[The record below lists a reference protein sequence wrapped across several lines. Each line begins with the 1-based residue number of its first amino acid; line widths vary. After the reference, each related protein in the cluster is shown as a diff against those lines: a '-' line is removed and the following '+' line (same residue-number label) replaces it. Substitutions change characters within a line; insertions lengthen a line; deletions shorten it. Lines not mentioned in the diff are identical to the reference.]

1 MNVHELTLQNYSA
14 ASGCPSA
21 CQPTLYLGTA
31 GSYGNEQINVV
42 LGEGWQGLTV
52 KAVFQPSGV
61 PVVVPDGGG
70 VISVPWE
77 ATQSVIAYPKGRISF
92 QGYSSGRLVNTSDVP
107 YTVGGSSAGSD
118 NTPAPTPDE
127 FQQFVDAVK
136 SDADRAAQAAADAEA
151 AVQDTKDAGAQAV
164 TDIGNAKDSALEAID
179 AAREEAAGSIS
190 ADVEGA
196 KQAAADAEQ
205 SAADAEQSA
214 KDAAG
219 ALANVQAAGKS
230 ALDDIATERQNALS
244 DIQNEGAKQQSAV
257 AGAGTAALEAIGQTE
272 QAAINQVKQAGE
284 TQAAAVQSA
293 GTTQVG
299 LINSAGA
306 AQVQAVKD
314 EGAAQT
320 AALNDAA
327 EARKNELESIASHP
341 PQPNTATGKWQTWN
355 AETGAY
361 QDTDALYQGG
371 YYTPAVSDDGVLTW
385 QGSQEGMP
393 ELPSVNIKGPKG
405 DKGDPGLGVPSPT
418 QSDAGK
424 VPTVKADGSAYELA
438 GPYAPLSA
446 VAAELDAI
454 FGAMLDG
461 KNTTRLFWLWWPA
474 SDDGAATKY
483 ARLERWAKLL
493 AAGWQDKT
501 YTLRF
506 YNAQTSGDY
515 NGTPMDDLA
524 DGREAAPLVTDASE
538 PVDDWTENDP
548 MTWYIRGNALSL
560 ADGTMNILALE
571 GEDGFDV
578 TGETA
583 PVYCFAVSTC
593 MKEWEDESYLYHSWR
608 TQVGDG
614 YIPMAGD
621 VAPDNN
627 WRQLTWRTAFHGGKN
642 SAGGLTSGAG
652 LPPIPWTSVSA
663 ALPLA
668 RQTSAYEGLWTD
680 CDQQWVLSQWQLRH
694 WTLSNS
700 GKLEGCTSYNY
711 QYTLAV
717 AETGVKRVLVTTAQG
732 ANFLSGSGVCLGERG
747 ANSNNDRNQS
757 YNHDVFNWAKIVS
770 IEEVTV
776 EDVQY
781 TALNLDLPEPIDTTT
796 TMLVST
802 MVWPSGTTEVL
813 QGHSDGCIGSLT
825 DGKYPYR
832 VAGVEMQNGAY
843 IEVADPLWPMSIVD
857 EKRRYDVYSVRD
869 ATKQAASRTSD
880 YELTDSF
887 DLPDDTE
894 YKWNY
899 ITELG
904 ELTAEAMIPKAF
916 NGGSSSTYYRAAF
929 LSSGGAGGLRCPW
942 RGGTLYDVGLC
953 GLPCTHGAASP
964 GSSLWYGAPRLAGS
978 GKTRGEWP
986 AD

>member
-1 MNVHELTLQNYSA
+1 MPETKIGKVAPVPRGEYNNTNQYDKIDIVSMEGGSWISNKPVR
-14 ASGCPSA
+14 GVKP
-21 CQPTLYLGTA
+21 GTDPESWTQLA
-31 GSYGNEQINVV
+31 QK
-42 LGEGWQGLTV
+42 GETG
-52 KAVFQPSGV
+52 
-61 PVVVPDGGG
+61 
-70 VISVPWE
+70 
-77 ATQSVIAYPKGRISF
+77 PKGDTGDTGP
-92 QGYSSGRLVNTSDVP
+92 QGPKG
-107 YTVGGSSAGSD
+107 
-118 NTPAPTPDE
+118 
-127 FQQFVDAVK
+127 
-136 SDADRAAQAAADAEA
+136 
-151 AVQDTKDAGAQAV
+151 DTGDTG
-164 TDIGNAKDSALEAID
+164 
-179 AAREEAAGSIS
+179 
-190 ADVEGA
+190 
-196 KQAAADAEQ
+196 
-205 SAADAEQSA
+205 
-214 KDAAG
+214 
-219 ALANVQAAGKS
+219 
-230 ALDDIATERQNALS
+230 
-244 DIQNEGAKQQSAV
+244 
-257 AGAGTAALEAIGQTE
+257 
-272 QAAINQVKQAGE
+272 
-284 TQAAAVQSA
+284 
-293 GTTQVG
+293 
-299 LINSAGA
+299 
-306 AQVQAVKD
+306 
-314 EGAAQT
+314 
-320 AALNDAA
+320 
-327 EARKNELESIASHP
+327 
-341 PQPNTATGKWQTWN
+341 PQ
-355 AETGAY
+355 
-361 QDTDALYQGG
+361 
-371 YYTPAVSDDGVLTW
+371 
-385 QGSQEGMP
+385 
-393 ELPSVNIKGPKG
+393 GPKG
-405 DKGDPGLGVPSPT
+405 DKGDTGPQGPKGDKGDTGPQGPKGDTGAPGV
-418 QSDAGK
+418 
-424 VPTVKADGSAYELA
+424 SAE
-438 GPYAPLSA
+438 
-446 VAAELDAI
+446 ELDAI

-571 GEDGFDV
+571 GEDGFDL

-608 TQVGDG
+608 TRVGDG

-652 LPPIPWTSVSA
+652 LPPMPWTSAST

-668 RQTSAYEGLWTD
+668 RRTSAYEGLWTD

-717 AETGVKRVLVTTAQG
+717 AETEVKRVLVTTEQRP
-732 ANFLSGSGVCLGERG
+732 NFLVGSGVCLGEKG
-747 ANSNNDRNQS
+747 ANDSNDRNQS
-757 YNHDVFNWAKIVS
+757 YNHDVSNWAKIVS
-770 IEEVTV
+770 IEEVMV
-776 EDVQY
+776 EDVRY
-781 TALNLDLPEPIDTTT
+781 TALNLDLPEAINTTT

-802 MVWPSGTTEVL
+802 MAWPSGTTEAL

-825 DGKYPYR
+825 SGKYPYR

-843 IEVADPLWPMSIVD
+843 IEGLDPLWQASIVG
-857 EKRRYDVYSVRD
+857 EKWHYDVYSVRD
-869 ATKQAASRTSD
+869 ATKQAGSRTSD

-894 YKWNY
+894 YKWSY

-916 NGGSSSTYYRAAF
+916 NGGSSSTYYRAAVA
-929 LSSGGAGGLRCPW
+929 SSGGAGGRRCPW
-942 RGGTLYDVGLC
+942 RGGSLAAGGSC
-953 GLPCTHGAASP
+953 GLPCAHGNYSP
-964 GSSLWYGAPRLAGS
+964 GNSYWDGAPRLAGS

>member
-1 MNVHELTLQNYSA
+1 MAETKIGKVA
-14 ASGCPSA
+14 
-21 CQPTLYLGTA
+21 
-31 GSYGNEQINVV
+31 
-42 LGEGWQGLTV
+42 
-52 KAVFQPSGV
+52 
-61 PVVVPDGGG
+61 PV
-70 VISVPWE
+70 
-77 ATQSVIAYPKGRISF
+77 PKGE
-92 QGYSSGRLVNTSDVP
+92 YSETTQYNKLDIVSMN
-107 YTVGGSSAGSD
+107 GGSWISKKPVRG
-118 NTPAPTPDE
+118 
-127 FQQFVDAVK
+127 VK
-136 SDADRAAQAAADAEA
+136 PGTDPESWTQLAQKG
-151 AVQDTKDAGAQAV
+151 DT
-164 TDIGNAKDSALEAID
+164 
-179 AAREEAAGSIS
+179 
-190 ADVEGA
+190 
-196 KQAAADAEQ
+196 
-205 SAADAEQSA
+205 
-214 KDAAG
+214 
-219 ALANVQAAGKS
+219 
-230 ALDDIATERQNALS
+230 
-244 DIQNEGAKQQSAV
+244 
-257 AGAGTAALEAIGQTE
+257 
-272 QAAINQVKQAGE
+272 
-284 TQAAAVQSA
+284 
-293 GTTQVG
+293 G
-299 LINSAGA
+299 LKG
-306 AQVQAVKD
+306 D
-314 EGAAQT
+314 TGDT
-320 AALNDAA
+320 G
-327 EARKNELESIASHP
+327 
-341 PQPNTATGKWQTWN
+341 PQ
-355 AETGAY
+355 
-361 QDTDALYQGG
+361 
-371 YYTPAVSDDGVLTW
+371 
-385 QGSQEGMP
+385 
-393 ELPSVNIKGPKG
+393 GPKG
-405 DKGDPGLGVPSPT
+405 DTGETGPQGPKGDTGETGPQGPKGDTGETGPQGPKGDTGETGPQGPKGDTGAPGV
-418 QSDAGK
+418 
-424 VPTVKADGSAYELA
+424 SAE
-438 GPYAPLSA
+438 
-446 VAAELDAI
+446 ELDAM

-461 KNTTRLFWLWWPA
+461 KNTTRLFWLWWHA

-506 YNAQTSGDY
+506 YNARTSGDY

-571 GEDGFDV
+571 GEDGFDL

-608 TQVGDG
+608 TRVGDG

-652 LPPIPWTSVSA
+652 LPPMPWTSAAA

-700 GKLEGCTSYNY
+700 GKLEGCASYNY

-717 AETGVKRVLVTTAQG
+717 AETEVRRVLVTTEQG
-732 ANFLSGSGVCLGERG
+732 SSFLVGSGVCLGEKG
-747 ANSNNDRNQS
+747 ANDSNDRNQS
-757 YNHDVFNWAKIVS
+757 YNHDVSNWAKIVS
-770 IEEVTV
+770 IEEVMV

-781 TALNLDLPEPIDTTT
+781 TALNLDLPEAINTTT

-802 MVWPSGTTEVL
+802 MAWPSGTTEAL
-813 QGHSDGCIGSLT
+813 QGHSDGCIGNLT
-825 DGKYPYR
+825 SGKYPYR

-843 IEVADPLWPMSIVD
+843 IEGLDPLWQASIVG
-857 EKRRYDVYSVRD
+857 EKWHYDVYSVRD
-869 ATKQAASRTSD
+869 ATKQAGSRTSD

-894 YKWNY
+894 YKWSY

-929 LSSGGAGGLRCPW
+929 YSTGGAGGLRCPW
-942 RGGTLYDVGLC
+942 RGGNLNDGGNC
-953 GLPCTHGAASP
+953 GLPCANGNNSP
-964 GSSLWYGAPRLAGS
+964 GNSNWNGAPRH
-978 GKTRGEWP
+978 
-986 AD
+986 ADE

>member
-1 MNVHELTLQNYSA
+1 MAETKIGKVAPVPKGEYSETTQYNKLDIV
-14 ASGCPSA
+14 SM
-21 CQPTLYLGTA
+21 
-31 GSYGNEQINVV
+31 
-42 LGEGWQGLTV
+42 
-52 KAVFQPSGV
+52 
-61 PVVVPDGGG
+61 DGGSWISKKPVRG
-70 VISVPWE
+70 VKPGTDPDSWM
-77 ATQSVIAYPKGRISF
+77 QIAQKGDTGPKGDTGDTGP
-92 QGYSSGRLVNTSDVP
+92 QGPKG
-107 YTVGGSSAGSD
+107 
-118 NTPAPTPDE
+118 
-127 FQQFVDAVK
+127 
-136 SDADRAAQAAADAEA
+136 
-151 AVQDTKDAGAQAV
+151 DTGDTG
-164 TDIGNAKDSALEAID
+164 
-179 AAREEAAGSIS
+179 
-190 ADVEGA
+190 
-196 KQAAADAEQ
+196 
-205 SAADAEQSA
+205 
-214 KDAAG
+214 
-219 ALANVQAAGKS
+219 
-230 ALDDIATERQNALS
+230 
-244 DIQNEGAKQQSAV
+244 
-257 AGAGTAALEAIGQTE
+257 
-272 QAAINQVKQAGE
+272 
-284 TQAAAVQSA
+284 
-293 GTTQVG
+293 
-299 LINSAGA
+299 
-306 AQVQAVKD
+306 
-314 EGAAQT
+314 
-320 AALNDAA
+320 
-327 EARKNELESIASHP
+327 
-341 PQPNTATGKWQTWN
+341 PQ
-355 AETGAY
+355 
-361 QDTDALYQGG
+361 
-371 YYTPAVSDDGVLTW
+371 
-385 QGSQEGMP
+385 
-393 ELPSVNIKGPKG
+393 GPKG
-405 DKGDPGLGVPSPT
+405 DKGDTGPQGPKGDTGDTGPQGPKGDKGDTGPQGPKGDTGAPGV
-418 QSDAGK
+418 
-424 VPTVKADGSAYELA
+424 SAE
-438 GPYAPLSA
+438 
-446 VAAELDAI
+446 ELDAM

-608 TQVGDG
+608 TRVGDG

-627 WRQLTWRTAFHGGKN
+627 WRQLTWRPAFHGGKN

-652 LPPIPWTSVSA
+652 LPPMPWTSAST

-668 RQTSAYEGLWTD
+668 RRTSAYEGLWTD

-717 AETGVKRVLVTTAQG
+717 AETEVRRVLVTTEQG
-732 ANFLSGSGVCLGERG
+732 SNFLVGSGVCLGEKG
-747 ANSNNDRNQS
+747 ANDSNDRNQS
-757 YNHDVFNWAKIVS
+757 YNHDVSNWAKIVS
-770 IEEVTV
+770 IEEVMV
-776 EDVQY
+776 EDLQY
-781 TALNLDLPEPIDTTT
+781 TALNLDLPEAINTTT

-802 MVWPSGTTEVL
+802 MAWPSGTTEAL
-813 QGHSDGCIGSLT
+813 QGHSDGCIGNLT
-825 DGKYPYR
+825 SGKYPYR

-843 IEVADPLWPMSIVD
+843 IEGLDPLWQASIVG
-857 EKRRYDVYSVRD
+857 EKWRYDVYSVRD
-869 ATKQAASRTSD
+869 ATKQAGSRTSD

-894 YKWNY
+894 YKWSY

-929 LSSGGAGGLRCPW
+929 LSTGGAGGLRCPW
-942 RGGTLYDVGLC
+942 RGGNLNDGGNC
-953 GLPCTHGAASP
+953 GLPCANGNNSP
-964 GSSLWYGAPRLAGS
+964 GNSNWNGAPRH
-978 GKTRGEWP
+978 
-986 AD
+986 ADE

>member
-1 MNVHELTLQNYSA
+1 MSETILGKVSVTPKGAYA
-14 ASGCPSA
+14 A
-21 CQPTLYLGTA
+21 GTQ
-31 GSYGNEQINVV
+31 YER
-42 LGEGWQGLTV
+42 LD
-52 KAVFQPSGV
+52 AVSH
-61 PVVVPDGGG
+61 GGG
-70 VISVPWE
+70 SWMALKTVQGVEPGTDPESWMQLAE
-77 ATQSVIAYPKGRISF
+77 KGKTGDTGP
-92 QGYSSGRLVNTSDVP
+92 QGAPGKD
-107 YTVGGSSAGSD
+107 GADGSPGPAGQNGQD
-118 NTPAPTPDE
+118 G
-127 FQQFVDAVK
+127 
-136 SDADRAAQAAADAEA
+136 AAATIQVGEVVTLEPGQPA
-151 AVQDTKDAGAQAV
+151 AVENTG
-164 TDIGNAKDSALEAID
+164 
-179 AAREEAAGSIS
+179 
-190 ADVEGA
+190 
-196 KQAAADAEQ
+196 
-205 SAADAEQSA
+205 
-214 KDAAG
+214 
-219 ALANVQAAGKS
+219 
-230 ALDDIATERQNALS
+230 
-244 DIQNEGAKQQSAV
+244 
-257 AGAGTAALEAIGQTE
+257 TE
-272 QAAINQVKQAGE
+272 QAAVLKI
-284 TQAAAVQSA
+284 
-293 GTTQVG
+293 
-299 LINSAGA
+299 
-306 AQVQAVKD
+306 
-314 EGAAQT
+314 
-320 AALNDAA
+320 
-327 EARKNELESIASHP
+327 SIP
-341 PQPNTATGKWQTWN
+341 RGQNGR
-355 AETGAY
+355 
-361 QDTDALYQGG
+361 D
-371 YYTPAVSDDGVLTW
+371 
-385 QGSQEGMP
+385 
-393 ELPSVNIKGPKG
+393 
-405 DKGDPGLGVPSPT
+405 GDPGPRGLKGDTGAPGV
-418 QSDAGK
+418 
-424 VPTVKADGSAYELA
+424 SAE
-438 GPYAPLSA
+438 
-446 VAAELDAI
+446 ELDAM

-474 SDDGAATKY
+474 SDDGTATKY

-506 YNAQTSGDY
+506 YNDQTSGDY

-524 DGREAAPLVTDASE
+524 DGRETAPLVTDASE
-538 PVDDWTENDP
+538 PVEDWTENDP

-571 GEDGFDV
+571 GEDGFDL

-608 TQVGDG
+608 TRVGDG
-614 YIPMAGD
+614 YVPMSGD

-627 WRQLTWRTAFHGGKN
+627 WRQLTWRPAFHGGKN

-652 LPPIPWTSVSA
+652 LPPMPWTSAST

-668 RQTSAYEGLWTD
+668 RRTSAYEGLWTD

-717 AETGVKRVLVTTAQG
+717 AETEVRRVLVTTEQG
-732 ANFLSGSGVCLGERG
+732 SNFLVGSGVCLGEKG
-747 ANSNNDRNQS
+747 ANDSNDRNQS
-757 YNHDVFNWAKIVS
+757 YNHDVSNWAKIVS
-770 IEEVTV
+770 IEEVMV

-781 TALNLDLPEPIDTTT
+781 TALNLDLPEAINTTT

-802 MVWPSGTTEVL
+802 MAWPSGTTEDL

-825 DGKYPYR
+825 SGKYPYR

-843 IEVADPLWPMSIVD
+843 IEELDPLWQASIVG
-857 EKRRYDVYSVRD
+857 EKWHYDVYSVRD
-869 ATKQAASRTSD
+869 ATKQAGSRTSD

-894 YKWNY
+894 YKWSY

-942 RGGTLYDVGLC
+942 RGGPLSGGGLC
-953 GLPCTHGAASP
+953 GLPCAYGTASP
-964 GSSLWYGAPRLAGS
+964 GHSRWNGAPRLAGS

>member
-1 MNVHELTLQNYSA
+1 MSETILGKVSVTPKGAYA
-14 ASGCPSA
+14 A
-21 CQPTLYLGTA
+21 GTQ
-31 GSYGNEQINVV
+31 YER
-42 LGEGWQGLTV
+42 LD
-52 KAVFQPSGV
+52 AVSH
-61 PVVVPDGGG
+61 GGG
-70 VISVPWE
+70 SWMALKTVQGVEPGTDPESWMQLAE
-77 ATQSVIAYPKGRISF
+77 KGKTGDTGP
-92 QGYSSGRLVNTSDVP
+92 QGAPGKDGVD
-107 YTVGGSSAGSD
+107 GSPGPAGQNGQD
-118 NTPAPTPDE
+118 G
-127 FQQFVDAVK
+127 
-136 SDADRAAQAAADAEA
+136 AAATIQVGEVVTLEPGQPA
-151 AVQDTKDAGAQAV
+151 AVENTG
-164 TDIGNAKDSALEAID
+164 
-179 AAREEAAGSIS
+179 
-190 ADVEGA
+190 
-196 KQAAADAEQ
+196 
-205 SAADAEQSA
+205 
-214 KDAAG
+214 
-219 ALANVQAAGKS
+219 
-230 ALDDIATERQNALS
+230 
-244 DIQNEGAKQQSAV
+244 
-257 AGAGTAALEAIGQTE
+257 TE
-272 QAAINQVKQAGE
+272 QAAVLKI
-284 TQAAAVQSA
+284 
-293 GTTQVG
+293 
-299 LINSAGA
+299 
-306 AQVQAVKD
+306 
-314 EGAAQT
+314 
-320 AALNDAA
+320 
-327 EARKNELESIASHP
+327 SIP
-341 PQPNTATGKWQTWN
+341 RGQNGR
-355 AETGAY
+355 
-361 QDTDALYQGG
+361 D
-371 YYTPAVSDDGVLTW
+371 
-385 QGSQEGMP
+385 
-393 ELPSVNIKGPKG
+393 
-405 DKGDPGLGVPSPT
+405 GDPGPRGLKGDTGAP
-418 QSDAGK
+418 GI
-424 VPTVKADGSAYELA
+424 SAE
-438 GPYAPLSA
+438 
-446 VAAELDAI
+446 ELDAM

-608 TQVGDG
+608 TRVGDG

-652 LPPIPWTSVSA
+652 LPPMPWTSAAA

-700 GKLEGCTSYNY
+700 GKLEGCASYNY

-717 AETGVKRVLVTTAQG
+717 AETEVRRVLVTTEQG
-732 ANFLSGSGVCLGERG
+732 SNFLVGSGVCLGEKG
-747 ANSNNDRNQS
+747 ANDSNDRNQS
-757 YNHDVFNWAKIVS
+757 YNYDVSNWAKIVS
-770 IEEVTV
+770 IEEVMA

-781 TALNLDLPEPIDTTT
+781 TALNLDLPEAINTTT

-802 MVWPSGTTEVL
+802 MAWPSGTTEAL
-813 QGHSDGCIGSLT
+813 QGHSDGCIGNLT
-825 DGKYPYR
+825 SGKYPYR

-843 IEVADPLWPMSIVD
+843 IEGLDPLWQASIVG
-857 EKRRYDVYSVRD
+857 EKWHYDVYSVRD
-869 ATKQAASRTSD
+869 ATKQAGSRTSD

-929 LSSGGAGGLRCPW
+929 NSAGGAGGLRCPW
-942 RGGTLYDVGLC
+942 RGGLLLAGGNC
-953 GLPCTHGAASP
+953 GLPCALGNSSP
-964 GSSLWYGAPRLAGS
+964 GLSYWYGAPRLAGS